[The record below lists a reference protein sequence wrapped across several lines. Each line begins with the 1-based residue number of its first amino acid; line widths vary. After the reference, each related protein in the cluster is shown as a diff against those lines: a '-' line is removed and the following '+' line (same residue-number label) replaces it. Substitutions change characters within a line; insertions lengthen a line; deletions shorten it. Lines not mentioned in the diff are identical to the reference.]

1 MHDKNSLEMSNK
13 SQNIAFPEAE
23 KQLLSAFPSVS
34 DVSGNAILSTLNQ
47 SKSCVHM
54 KTYTTATSFRE
65 SQQLA
70 INDLW
75 LEIGDLKNFYIRT
88 EVAHN
93 FDMLT
98 DRFDEMENRLTD
110 IDLKMVNFENDLEYF
125 RRFPIDY
132 EKQSFNKNDTVKSAK
147 KIESLS
153 NLVEKHTDNI
163 TYLLNDREQHYKT
176 LISVKNQMN
185 LLKECKVD
193 RDDLVVILAEKADY
207 NVVQNKVSIDQFDA
221 TKRDISQNLIDII
234 TQITD
239 KEIEWQKSL
248 DEMHHMV
255 EAKLDKEEIAPF
267 KSYMKQKVNGIQD
280 RLKTLATLKSDAE
293 AAGTKIEVMK
303 DLKCISCNSDS
314 VMKIKEQF
322 PKSQPFNPSRSTT
335 IKHTLN
341 PNKPSTK
348 QFPFQ
353 HYNNG
358 ISAMHPS
365 AYPFK
370 PNNPFFK
377 YNKINK

>member
-1 MHDKNSLEMSNK
+1 MNDTNSLEMSNQ
-13 SQNIAFPEAE
+13 SHNIAIPEAQ
-23 KQLLSAFPSVS
+23 KQLLQTFPSAS
-34 DVSGNAILSTLNQ
+34 DVSGNAIPPTLNQ

-54 KTYTTATSFRE
+54 KTYSTATSLRE
-65 SQQLA
+65 SQQIA

-88 EVAHN
+88 EVAQN

-98 DRFDEMENRLTD
+98 DRFNEMENRLTD

-125 RRFPIDY
+125 RRIPFDY
-132 EKQSFNKNDTVKSAK
+132 EKQSFNKNDSEKSVKK
-147 KIESLS
+147 MESLS

-163 TYLLNDREQHYKT
+163 TYLLNDREQHYKA
-176 LISVKNQMN
+176 LNSVKNQMN
-185 LLKECKVD
+185 LLKESKVD

-267 KSYMKQKVNGIQD
+267 KHYMKQKVNGIQD

-293 AAGTKIEVMK
+293 AAGTKIEIMK

-322 PKSQPFNPSRSTT
+322 PRSQPFIPSRNTT

-341 PNKPSTK
+341 PNKLSTK

-353 HYNNG
+353 NYNNG
-358 ISAMHPS
+358 ISAIHPS
-365 AYPFK
+365 AFK
-370 PNNPFFK
+370 PNHPLYK
-377 YNKINK
+377 YNNNINK